1 VVVVWWVCGGC
12 VVGVGVCGG
21 YVVGMRGCGG
31 YIPVKQ
37 VIYVDVYGYGGG
49 WMWKCVVMVC

>member
-1 VVVVWWVCGGC
+1 M
-12 VVGVGVCGG
+12 GVEVCGG
-21 YVVGMRGCGG
+21 YVVGMWGCGG